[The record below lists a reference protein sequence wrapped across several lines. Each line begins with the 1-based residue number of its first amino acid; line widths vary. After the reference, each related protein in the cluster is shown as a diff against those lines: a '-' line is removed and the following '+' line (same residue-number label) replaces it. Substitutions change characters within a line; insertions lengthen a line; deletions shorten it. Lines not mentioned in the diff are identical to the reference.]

1 MNYNKL
7 NRQLFTSLLESEVE
21 RCNAESCAKDDIFD
35 SIFASLDDKS
45 ELAGSITELEDGNVA
60 DIIDTQSSDAKNVK
74 VAVKDNDEEGVT
86 ESYVTLEEFASFC
99 YYSGLGI
106 KAAANAIC
114 EENSDDE
121 IELHP
126 ANMSIV
132 IRKDAL
138 GDPYTKNFADKIML
152 NGINVCTYEKSS
164 KTLADAVEDEEECC

>member
-45 ELAGSITELEDGNVA
+45 ELAGSITELEDENVA

-99 YYSGLGI
+99 
-106 KAAANAIC
+106 
-114 EENSDDE
+114 
-121 IELHP
+121 
-126 ANMSIV
+126 
-132 IRKDAL
+132 
-138 GDPYTKNFADKIML
+138 
-152 NGINVCTYEKSS
+152 
-164 KTLADAVEDEEECC
+164 